1 MFILSIN
8 TRDDSLMIGS
18 SEIKNQSLF
27 LENRSY
33 NIFKWIFFYFVVMCG
48 SYKFTRNT
56 VLFCCFLVQSVNCPF
71 FFLFFAFFLRWFTI
85 STDGGQQNCWLA
97 SSRIQDAET
106 RACWEWLVSV
116 YPMSLLIFLR
126 LCKTWSLDQ
135 LTIKPC
141 DTFRKSIHYCPMQ
154 GEKLVRNI
162 SDVKNR
168 APNIIQTYNP
178 WTSWCCMGQDL
189 SKEELIL
196 GQS

>member
-1 MFILSIN
+1 MYILKIN

-18 SEIKNQSLF
+18 SEKKKQSLF

-33 NIFKWIFFYFVVMCG
+33 NIFKWIFFTLLLCVGHINLPEILSFFVV
-48 SYKFTRNT
+48 F
-56 VLFCCFLVQSVNCPF
+56 FLVQSVNCPF

-141 DTFRKSIHYCPMQ
+141 DTFRKSIYYCPMQ

-162 SDVKNR
+162 PDVKNR
-168 APNIIQTYNP
+168 APNIIHA
-178 WTSWCCMGQDL
+178 DL
-189 SKEELIL
+189 
-196 GQS
+196 